1 MRRREFIAGLS
12 ATAAWPLVARAQ
24 QPGMPVV
31 GWIIN
36 SNVGTTAA
44 LRRGLAETGY
54 VEGRNVLIESRILEG
69 RNDRLP
75 AAVADLIRRKVAV
88 IAVGGNAAT
97 IATKAAT
104 ATIPIVFSGGGDP
117 VKLGLVASI
126 NRPGGNLTGVTN
138 FASQV
143 ETKRFALLCELVPTD
158 APVVVLVSRYS
169 PSGESV
175 LEELQIAARVVRR
188 QIIVLTVGT
197 EGEIDT
203 AFTDLVQLRASALF
217 VTADAFF
224 IAQRDQLIALAFRYA
239 IPASY
244 FFSEFVAA
252 GGLMSYSA
260 SLSDGIRQVGVY
272 VGRILNGEKPADLPV
287 VQPTKF
293 ELAINLKTAK
303 ALSLTVPP
311 NMLAVADEVIE

>member
-1 MRRREFIAGLS
+1 MRRREFIAGLGS
-12 ATAAWPLVARAQ
+12 AAAWPLVARAQ

-175 LEELQIAARVVRR
+175 LEELQIAAR
-188 QIIVLTVGT
+188 
-197 EGEIDT
+197 
-203 AFTDLVQLRASALF
+203 
-217 VTADAFF
+217 
-224 IAQRDQLIALAFRYA
+224 RDC
-239 IPASY
+239 PA
-244 FFSEFVAA
+244 EC
-252 GGLMSYSA
+252 
-260 SLSDGIRQVGVY
+260 
-272 VGRILNGEKPADLPV
+272 
-287 VQPTKF
+287 
-293 ELAINLKTAK
+293 
-303 ALSLTVPP
+303 
-311 NMLAVADEVIE
+311 